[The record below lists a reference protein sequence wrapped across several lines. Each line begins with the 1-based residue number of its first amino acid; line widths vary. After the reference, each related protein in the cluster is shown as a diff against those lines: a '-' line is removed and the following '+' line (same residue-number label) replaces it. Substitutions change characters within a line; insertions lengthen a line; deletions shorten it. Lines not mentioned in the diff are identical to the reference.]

1 MGNKTRNILF
11 GVLALVVLVV
21 LVILRQTE
29 TIPTPSTTYAPV
41 TQSTPAETV
50 SVSPLA
56 SLSAAVTQT
65 TTTKS
70 SVGDYAKKL
79 VCKFFEEPHHDKFT
93 VISVTD
99 VSEWFQGE
107 GVWGVFG
114 LFTGGSTALH
124 FYATVEKQK
133 NGDWWLL
140 DFSWG
145 VGAAPTSSET
155 LGAAPQAA
163 PSSTARQTT
172 TTESSAI
179 SVVKRSITT
188 VSTSGQTYE
197 TGDLQGGTAVLVD
210 DLAAYWVKGETV
222 YAANRFAKTLSPD
235 VEYSPTGIDLDTVSA
250 ACGLAVDWTTCP
262 RSRPTVTQT
271 TRTRSSAMDHAR
283 VLVWKY
289 LGEPRYDL
297 LTITRA
303 SNTSADIW
311 DVSGR
316 FAYVGGPTRT
326 FDALIEK
333 EPTGDWSLF
342 AFSWT

>member
-1 MGNKTRNILF
+1 MKNKTRNILF

-21 LVILRQTE
+21 LVILRQTG
-29 TIPTPSTTYAPV
+29 TIPTPGNTYPPV

-56 SLSAAVTQT
+56 ILSAAATQT

-93 VISVTD
+93 VTSVAD
-99 VSEWFQGE
+99 VGE
-107 GVWGVFG
+107 GVWGIFG

-145 VGAAPTSSET
+145 LGATPTSSET
-155 LGAAPQAA
+155 LGATPQATR
-163 PSSTARQTT
+163 SSTARQTT

-250 ACGLAVDWTTCP
+250 ACGLAVDWTPLP

-271 TRTRSSAMDHAR
+271 TRTQSSAMDHAR
-283 VLVWKY
+283 VLVWKH

-303 SNTSADIW
+303 SNTIADIW
-311 DVSGR
+311 DISGR

-326 FDALIEK
+326 FDAIIEK
-333 EPTGDWSLF
+333 EPSGDWWLL

>member
-1 MGNKTRNILF
+1 VGKKTRNILF
-11 GVLALVVLVV
+11 GVLALVLLVV

-29 TIPTPSTTYAPV
+29 TIPTPGNTYPPV

-56 SLSAAVTQT
+56 ILSAAATQT

-70 SVGDYAKKL
+70 SVGDYAKEL
-79 VCKFFEEPHHDKFT
+79 VCKFFEESHHDKFT

-124 FYATVEKQK
+124 FHTTVEKQK

-145 VGAAPTSSET
+145 SSATPTSSET
-155 LGAAPQAA
+155 LGTTPRTTSS
-163 PSSTARQTT
+163 PSA
-172 TTESSAI
+172 
-179 SVVKRSITT
+179 
-188 VSTSGQTYE
+188 
-197 TGDLQGGTAVLVD
+197 
-210 DLAAYWVKGETV
+210 
-222 YAANRFAKTLSPD
+222 
-235 VEYSPTGIDLDTVSA
+235 
-250 ACGLAVDWTTCP
+250 
-262 RSRPTVTQT
+262 TQT
-271 TRTRSSAMDHAR
+271 TITKSDAIGHAK

-289 LGEPRYDL
+289 LGEPRYDVL
-297 LTITRA
+297 NISLATNTI
-303 SNTSADIW
+303 ADVW

-316 FAYVGGPTRT
+316 FADVGGPTRT
-326 FDALIEK
+326 FDAIIEK
-333 EPTGDWSLF
+333 EPTGDWSLL